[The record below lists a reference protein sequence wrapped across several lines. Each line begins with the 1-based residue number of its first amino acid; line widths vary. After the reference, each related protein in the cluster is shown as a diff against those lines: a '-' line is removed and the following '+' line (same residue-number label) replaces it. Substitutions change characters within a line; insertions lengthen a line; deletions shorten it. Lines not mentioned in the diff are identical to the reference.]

1 MRDRSTS
8 SKPLHGFFHRIFLN
22 EKLDNWVGFLVLTLI
37 STAFAF
43 LLANNLLLGLG
54 VFAAVAGICVL
65 VTCLLNPLAGLYLTM
80 LYGFSASALS
90 RFLLKDQLPVGVVT
104 DILVFTT
111 FAGLF
116 FSNKNLKKNTAD
128 FFASRPVVWYTIIV
142 VYLTF
147 ELFNPLGHSFGGW
160 IQVMRKVFESF
171 VIVFIAYNVLDTVS
185 KIKGFVTGLFIF
197 ALITALYGCFQQ
209 WHGLLSAEINWVNA
223 DQLRYGLI
231 AIWGEYRKFSLLGGP
246 TEFGIIMAACSL
258 FFLLIG
264 WNQKKLVNKIVYIGG
279 SIFMILGMS
288 YSGTRTANAML
299 AGGIAFFLILTINK
313 KSNKIFA
320 MVAGLAFLFVMY
332 APIYGSATLNR
343 FRSTFSATE
352 DASYNVREINRQR
365 VQPFIWSHPF
375 GSGLSTTGEMGFK
388 YNPGNP
394 NAGFPTD
401 SSYLNKA
408 LESGW
413 IGIILTLILY
423 FFMLQYTLRGYFMSK
438 SRQFKMIFAASAAFF
453 FCFFLG
459 EVAQEA
465 VGVFTNMVIYF
476 PIFGLVL
483 RLRQFCNENS
493 VSVSIN

>member
-90 RFLLKDQLPVGVVT
+90 RFVLKDQLPVGVVT

>member
-90 RFLLKDQLPVGVVT
+90 RFVLKDQLPVGVVT

-320 MVAGLAFLFVMY
+320 MVAALAFLFVMY

>member
-8 SKPLHGFFHRIFLN
+8 SKPLHGFFHRAFLN
-22 EKLDNWVGFLVLTLI
+22 EKLDNWVGFLFVTI
-37 STAFAF
+37 IATVFAF
-43 LLANNLLLGLG
+43 LLANNFLLGLG
-54 VFAAVAGICVL
+54 VFAVVAGICVL

-80 LYGFSASALS
+80 LYGFSASAIS

-147 ELFNPLGHSFGGW
+147 ELFNPLGHSVGGW
-160 IQVMRKVFESF
+160 SQVMRKVFESF
-171 VIVFIAYNVLDTVS
+171 VIVFIAYNVLDTIA
-185 KIKGFVTGLFIF
+185 KIKGFVAGLFTLTF
-197 ALITALYGCFQQ
+197 ITGLYGCFQQ
-209 WHGLLSAEINWVNA
+209 WHGLLPTEIGWVNA

-246 TEFGIIMAACSL
+246 TEFGIIMAASSV
-258 FFLLIG
+258 FFMLIG
-264 WNQKKLVNKIVYIGG
+264 INEKKLVNKIIYLGG
-279 SIFMILGMS
+279 SFIMILGMS

-299 AGGIAFFLILTINK
+299 AGGIVFFLLLTMNK
-313 KSNKIFA
+313 KSSKIFA
-320 MVAGLAFLFVMY
+320 IVAALTFLFVLY

-413 IGIILTLILY
+413 IGMILTLILY

-438 SRQFKMIFAASAAFF
+438 SRYFKMIFAASTSFF

-483 RLRQFCNENS
+483 RLRQFCNESS
-493 VSVSIN
+493 VPVSIN